1 MVPSCRVLVLT
12 WLRCFRLDMVL
23 SFRFP
28 PYTKKKGDTMR
39 WLTVPK
45 IPYARPGT
53 RLSSSWY
60 KWAVLITLVGGL
72 VAMVKNKKAAGS

>member
-1 MVPSCRVLVLT
+1 
-12 WLRCFRLDMVL
+12 
-23 SFRFP
+23 
-28 PYTKKKGDTMR
+28 MR

-53 RLSSSWY
+53 RLSSNWY